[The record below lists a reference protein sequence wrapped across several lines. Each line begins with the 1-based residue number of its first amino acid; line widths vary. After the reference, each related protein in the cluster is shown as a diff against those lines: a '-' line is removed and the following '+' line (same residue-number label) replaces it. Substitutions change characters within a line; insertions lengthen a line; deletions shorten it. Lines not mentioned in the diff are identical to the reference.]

1 MKTISREAESAIEIK
16 RSKFIGRSFRCAA
29 AEDALTAVKK
39 VRETWRDATHHCWAF
54 RIGTSGEQA
63 RFDNSGEPRGTA
75 GPPILDALTNAGVTN
90 TLIMVTRYYGGT
102 KLGAGGLVRAYG
114 GTAKRVLEVSG
125 LKELRLMKEIRA
137 PLPYNLLPQLESY
150 MMREGFEITDRD
162 FGERVVLTLKVPSDR
177 EADFRVFYS
186 ELVGG
191 KLTYTV
197 LGEKYL

>member
-1 MKTISREAESAIEIK
+1 MKTISREAEAAIEIK
-16 RSKFIGRSFRCAA
+16 RSKFIGRSFRCVA
-29 AEDALTAVKK
+29 AEDALAAVKK
-39 VRETWRDATHHCWAF
+39 VQKTWRDATHHCWAF

-63 RFDNSGEPRGTA
+63 CFDNSGEPRGTA

-90 TLIMVTRYYGGT
+90 TLIVVSRYFGGT

-114 GTAKRVLEVSG
+114 GAARRVLELSG
-125 LKELRLMKEIRA
+125 LKEIRLMKEIRA
-137 PLPYNLLPQLESY
+137 PLPYNLLSQLESY
-150 MMREGFEITDRD
+150 MMREGFKIADRD
-162 FGERVVLTLKVPSDR
+162 FGGRVVLTLKVPSDR

-197 LGEKYL
+197 LGEEYL

>member
-1 MKTISREAESAIEIK
+1 MKTISREAECSLEIK

-29 AEDALTAVKK
+29 AEDALAAVKK
-39 VRETWRDATHHCWAF
+39 VEESWRDATHHCWAF
-54 RIGTSGEQA
+54 RTGTAGDQA
-63 RFDNSGEPRGTA
+63 RFDNGGEPRGTA

-90 TLIMVTRYYGGT
+90 TLIVVTRYYGGT

-114 GTAKRVLEVSG
+114 GAARRVLELSG

-137 PLPYNLLPQLESY
+137 PLPYNLLSQMENYTL
-150 MMREGFEITDRD
+150 REGFEITGRD
-162 FGERVVLTLKVPSDR
+162 FSEHVVLKLKIPSDR

-186 ELVGG
+186 GLVGG

-197 LGEKYL
+197 LGEE